1 MLGLIA
7 WQRNPGE
14 RKATSCPQFR
24 DTDLGSFLPRDWFHL
39 WKTLAFLRL
48 SPGLAWTHPT
58 PPPPG
63 LEKRDAAA
71 AKESEALGRVDGG
84 PSGSSGEEGL
94 KPGGKSG

>member
-14 RKATSCPQFR
+14 REATSCPEFR
-24 DTDLGSFLPRDWFHL
+24 DSDLGSFLPRDWFHL

-48 SPGLAWTHPT
+48 SPGLAWTHLT
-58 PPPPG
+58 PPPHG

-71 AKESEALGRVDGG
+71 EESEALGRVDGG

-94 KPGGKSG
+94 TPGGKSG